1 MMRFSPVILFALA
14 ARGRPGCGA
23 FEPPVSA
30 TSAATA
36 RRRREGPTFDC
47 RGPRGLRRGI
57 SRPRPGLG
65 WPRTGSTTTAL
76 ASSSPSS
83 PLFPSDDSEYEQSGR
98 ATLPAPPEDP
108 FDEAVD
114 RLASALVGPRRSTDS
129 GDDDGAASPPF
140 EYQLRT
146 VIRVV
151 VPSLLAAAVSTVA
164 YAPAVAALTG
174 MHTSLS
180 GNSPDLY
187 NDQVLTVLSNDLS
200 QYVQNILTTCA
211 LLFGML
217 VGQTYYFM
225 YQQQELVFYA
235 LFAEVTE
242 AKSLLEQISLMSYGR
257 QDLYTSLLSRMKDYV
272 EDDLRLLCV
281 KDPVDLTSRLPREDP
296 LESILYATSVGL
308 PGVAYDTVKDLRVAR
323 AGRCAALQRKLPA
336 LHVHCLRLLGVIV
349 LVTFP
354 VCGSGSQAIAPNVL
368 VLQSYMFGV
377 LAFGLMLV
385 LNVVE
390 ELRNS
395 RTKMGAYNVN
405 TVLNVMVRGLEEE
418 LYDRLDGKIW
428 SGVSPG
434 LPMAAEELAE
444 SSQEYPRIG
453 TLEDADVTE
462 QSSLS
467 KRQRMRLWLQR
478 KVARP
483 STTP

>member
-30 TSAATA
+30 TTSATA

-47 RGPRGLRRGI
+47 RGPRCLRRGI
-57 SRPRPGLG
+57 SRPRPVLG
-65 WPRTGSTTTAL
+65 WPRTGTTTAL

-114 RLASALVGPRRSTDS
+114 RLASALVGPRRSADS
-129 GDDDGAASPPF
+129 GDDGAASPPF

-444 SSQEYPRIG
+444 NSREYPRIG

>member
-47 RGPRGLRRGI
+47 RGPRCLRRGI
-57 SRPRPGLG
+57 SRPRPVLG
-65 WPRTGSTTTAL
+65 WPRTGTTTAL

>member
-1 MMRFSPVILFALA
+1 
-14 ARGRPGCGA
+14 
-23 FEPPVSA
+23 
-30 TSAATA
+30 
-36 RRRREGPTFDC
+36 
-47 RGPRGLRRGI
+47 
-57 SRPRPGLG
+57 
-65 WPRTGSTTTAL
+65 
-76 ASSSPSS
+76 
-83 PLFPSDDSEYEQSGR
+83 
-98 ATLPAPPEDP
+98 
-108 FDEAVD
+108 
-114 RLASALVGPRRSTDS
+114 
-129 GDDDGAASPPF
+129 
-140 EYQLRT
+140 
-146 VIRVV
+146 
-151 VPSLLAAAVSTVA
+151 
-164 YAPAVAALTG
+164 
-174 MHTSLS
+174 
-180 GNSPDLY
+180 
-187 NDQVLTVLSNDLS
+187 
-200 QYVQNILTTCA
+200 
-211 LLFGML
+211 
-217 VGQTYYFM
+217 M

-257 QDLYTSLLSRMKDYV
+257 QDLYKSLLSRMKDYV
-272 EDDLRLLCV
+272 EDDLRMLCV

-323 AGRCAALQRKLPA
+323 AARCAALQRKLPA
-336 LHVHCLRLLGVIV
+336 LHVQCLRLLGVIV

-405 TVLNVMVRGLEEE
+405 TVLNVMVSGLEEE

-434 LPMAAEELAE
+434 LPMAAKELAKNT
-444 SSQEYPRIG
+444 QDYNRIE
-453 TLEDADVTE
+453 TLEGDDVAE
-462 QSSLS
+462 QSSSS
-467 KRQRMRLWLQR
+467 KRQRMRSWLQR

-483 STTP
+483 NTAP